1 MGVSKR
7 WIFIFILAVSL
18 VTGFNLFTSTLND
31 IQVSGDLN
39 VDGLQEPVR
48 VFRDEKGMAYI
59 YAQNEDD
66 LFFAQGFIT
75 AQDRLFM
82 MELAR
87 LVSTGRLTEVMGD
100 KGSTGIKAKQSDIR
114 MRTIGF
120 HRNGKKHAAIL
131 GDKDKNRF
139 QKYVDGVN
147 AYIETCSDELPV
159 ELALLGLKPTKWKIT
174 DSLAIVYYM
183 GWASAANLRTEI
195 ITQLLVEKLG
205 EDKAGE
211 LLPLIYN
218 PDDPSGEPLDL
229 RIEGRPSSGI
239 AMQSLLDLFPY
250 TEGNRLR
257 LGSNNWVTDGKL
269 SAGGRPV
276 LANDPHIAA
285 TMLPGPL
292 YPIALI
298 TPEIRA
304 VGVNGPGFPG
314 MIAGRTEHLAI
325 GVTNGYADTQDLYV
339 ETLFSENPDQY
350 LQDNRSFPLEI
361 IKETLKIK
369 DGSAEGGFR
378 EEEIDIR
385 LTERGP
391 IITGL
396 FDDLESNKVIS
407 LRWSPFET
415 MGESLG
421 FIDLMLAKD
430 VHEARD
436 VLSRLNAIM
445 LNFVL
450 ADSSGNIAWQ
460 TTSKIP
466 IRARSNGTIPHPV
479 KSGAEDWPDWIPWE
493 EMPHSINPDKGWL
506 GTTNHAVVTRDY
518 PYYYSSHFAPSWRYS
533 RIKELLSQP
542 GVKSVDDHWQFQR
555 DTKNL
560 MAVRIAP
567 FLADLLKE
575 SPKTAG
581 IADILSTWDY
591 HDDSEQVAPSVFQ
604 VLMGELFL
612 ETYGDELGEHLS
624 GVMIQNKYFWQ
635 QRLLM
640 AMEQGEANWF
650 DDQRT
655 SEKKESIKDIVI
667 RAGESTV
674 NKLTEQYGS
683 NPRNW
688 TWGSIHQIHF
698 VSILRRS
705 GIGSGLIGGGSYPM
719 PGSSETLH
727 RSKFKVQDSFDTTVF
742 AALRMVIDLGDPDKI
757 TAVLPGGVSERL
769 LSPHRTDQIK
779 AFMDGDKL
787 YWWFSDEAISEHAQS
802 ELRLQPT
809 VGE

>member
-7 WIFIFILAVSL
+7 WIFLFFLAVIL
-18 VTGFNLFTSTLND
+18 VTGFNLFTSHLND
-31 IQVSGDLN
+31 IRISGELN
-39 VDGLQEPVR
+39 VKGLQKPVK
-48 VFRDEKGMAYI
+48 VFRDENGMAYI

-100 KGSTGIKAKQSDIR
+100 RGSTGAKAKKSDIR

-147 AYIETCSDELPV
+147 VYIETCSDELPL
-159 ELALLGLKPTKWKIT
+159 ELALLGLKPSKWNIT
-174 DSLAIVYYM
+174 DSMAIVYYM
-183 GWASAANLRTEI
+183 GWSSAANLGTEI

-205 EDKAGE
+205 EDKTRE
-211 LLPLIYN
+211 LLPLIFN
-218 PDDPSGEPLDL
+218 PDDPSGKPLDL
-229 RIEGRPSSGI
+229 GI
-239 AMQSLLDLFPY
+239 AGLVSSKVTMQSLLDLFTY
-250 TEGNRLR
+250 AEDNHLR
-257 LGSNNWVTDGKL
+257 VGSNNWVTNGKL
-269 SAGGRPV
+269 SASGKPI

-285 TMLPGPL
+285 TILPGPL

-325 GVTNGYADTQDLYV
+325 GVTNGYGDTQDLYV

-369 DGSAEGGFR
+369 DGSTESGFR
-378 EEEIDIR
+378 EEEIEIR

-391 IITGL
+391 IITGMY
-396 FDDLESNKVIS
+396 DDLKSNRVIS

-415 MGESLG
+415 MGKSLG

-430 VHEARD
+430 VHEAREA
-436 VLSRLNAIM
+436 LSKLNAIM

-460 TTSKIP
+460 TNGKIP
-466 IRARSNGTIPHPV
+466 IRAQSNGTIPHVV
-479 KSGAEDWPDWIPWE
+479 KSGAEDWPAWIPWE
-493 EMPHSINPDKGWL
+493 EMPHSINPEKGWL
-506 GTTNHAVVTRDY
+506 GTANHAVVTRDY

-542 GVKSVDDHWQFQR
+542 GVKSVDDHWKFQR

-560 MAVRIAP
+560 MAVRIVP
-567 FLADLLKE
+567 FLADILKE
-575 SPKTAG
+575 SPKTKG
-581 IADILSTWDY
+581 IADILSKWDY
-591 HDDSEQVAPSVFQ
+591 HDDSEQIAPSVFQ
-604 VLMGELFL
+604 VLMCELFL
-612 ETYGDELGEHLS
+612 ETYGDEIGEHLS
-624 GVMIQNKYFWQ
+624 TVMIQNKYFWQ
-635 QRLLM
+635 QRLL
-640 AMEQGEANWF
+640 ADMERGQSEWF
-650 DDQRT
+650 DDQRIPD
-655 SEKKESIKDIVI
+655 KKKSIKEIVI
-667 RAGESTV
+667 KAGENTV
-674 NKLTEQYGS
+674 NKLSKQYGA

-688 TWGSIHQIHF
+688 TWGSLHQVHF
-698 VSILRRS
+698 VSVLRRS
-705 GIGSGLIGGGSYPM
+705 GLGSQLIGGGSYPM

-727 RSKFKVQDSFDTTVF
+727 RSKYKVKDSFDTTVF
-742 AALRMVIDLGDPDKI
+742 AALRMVIDMGDPDKI

-779 AFMDGDKL
+779 PFMDGDKL
-787 YWWFSDEAISEHAQS
+787 YWWFSDKAIESHAQS
-802 ELRLQPT
+802 ELILNPT
-809 VGE
+809 IME